1 MEHDRFQ
8 AGLQQ
13 GWADAL
19 MFIDT
24 QGPPG
29 SGQRSTSKMGFV
41 HEWCKRRLQEHQKQR
56 GGGEW
61 LWEYGKQLL
70 CACLDQV

>member
-13 GWADAL
+13 GWTDAL
-19 MFIDT
+19 MFINT

-29 SGQRSTSKMGFV
+29 SGQRATSKMGFV
-41 HEWCKRRLQEHQKQR
+41 HEWCKRRLQEHEKQR

-61 LWEYGKQLL
+61 LWEYGRQLSL
-70 CACLDQV
+70 GESQ